1 MINEFD
7 KCTLTA
13 EEANK
18 IAISNFYLR
27 GDELIEKF
35 YRVIK
40 EKAEKGRYEYEL
52 VVPISLR
59 EVGVVIE
66 SLMKNG
72 YELIL
77 GPYSETMMTM
87 KISWKNKRDFSDYN
101 EVKNCVCKRM
111 ENVDNITN

>member
-7 KCTLTA
+7 KYTLTA

-18 IAISNFYLR
+18 IAINNFYSR
-27 GDELIEKF
+27 GDELVEKF
-35 YRVIK
+35 YRFIK
-40 EKAEKGRYEYEL
+40 KKAEKGIYECVL

-59 EVGVVIE
+59 EVGIVIE

-77 GPYSETMMTM
+77 GPYSETLMTM
-87 KISWKNKRDFSDYN
+87 KISW
-101 EVKNCVCKRM
+101 
-111 ENVDNITN
+111 ENVNSITD